1 MAPVLTF
8 TDKGIYCAA
17 GDFYI
22 DPWKPVPRAVITHA
36 HSDHARWGNE
46 HYLCTKDSVPLLQLR
61 LGQDISV
68 QGLGYNETIYIN
80 GATVSFHPAGHM
92 IGSAQV
98 KVTVDGQT
106 WVASGDYKT
115 ENDGISGEFEPVRC
129 HTFIT
134 ESTFGLPIYRW
145 KPQIAI
151 FSDIRAWIHENEQA
165 GKNSVLVAYSLGKAQ
180 RLLYNL
186 APSVSKFLVHGAIFN
201 AHEALLQQGW
211 PLPPVERITPETPK
225 DAFKGSVII
234 APPSAADSTWMR
246 RFSPYALGVCSGWMQ
261 VRGNARRQN
270 ADAGFAIS
278 DHADWQGLLQSIK
291 ATGAEKVFATHGFTS
306 VLARYLQDNGL
317 AAEEVKTQYGIE
329 EEDIKADETPST
341 GTPVSEVNPAPV
353 VPPQADNDPDESLP
367 ET

>member
-1 MAPVLTF
+1 MEPVLTF
-8 TDKGIYCAA
+8 TDKGIYCKA

-36 HSDHARWGNE
+36 HSDHARFGNQ

-68 QGLGYNETIYIN
+68 QGLAFGEPIYIN

-98 KVTVDGQT
+98 KVTVGGQT

-115 ENDGISGEFEPVRC
+115 ENDGISGAFEPVKC
-129 HTFIT
+129 HVFIT

-145 KPQIAI
+145 KPQSAI
-151 FSDIRAWIHENEQA
+151 FSDIRSWIRENEQA

-180 RLLYNL
+180 RLIYNL
-186 APSVSKFLVHGAIFN
+186 QHTVPKFLVHGAIYN
-201 AHEALLQQGW
+201 AHETLLQQGW
-211 PLPPVERITPETPK
+211 PLPPVELITPQTPK
-225 DAFKGSVII
+225 DHFKNSLII

-278 DHADWQGLLQSIK
+278 DHADWQGLLQTVK
-291 ATGAEKVFATHGFTS
+291 ATGAEKVFATHGFSS
-306 VLARYLQDNGL
+306 VLARYLQENGL
-317 AAEEVKTQYGIE
+317 EADEVKTAFGSE
-329 EEDIKADETPST
+329 EDETP
-341 GTPVSEVNPAPV
+341 GEQPPVSTPEPGKSEEDETPGTTD
-353 VPPQADNDPDESLP
+353 ADTTPN
-367 ET
+367 TTA